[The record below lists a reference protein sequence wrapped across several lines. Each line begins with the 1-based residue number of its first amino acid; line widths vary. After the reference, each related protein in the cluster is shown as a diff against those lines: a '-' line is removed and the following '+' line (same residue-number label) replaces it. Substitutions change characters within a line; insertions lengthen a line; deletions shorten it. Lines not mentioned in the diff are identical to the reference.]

1 MMKIMNMNQII
12 LKDSKD
18 LLEAQKVECR
28 RNQVVLVEQL
38 IRKAKVEVAQ
48 IKSHPE
54 NEMISYINNFLID
67 KNFMLYF

>member
-1 MMKIMNMNQII
+1 MMKIMNMNKII
-12 LKDSKD
+12 IKDSKE
-18 LLEAQKVECR
+18 LMEAQKVECK

-48 IKSHPE
+48 IKIHPK
-54 NEMISYINNFLID
+54 NEMISYIDNFLID